1 MRRIVDYSTW
11 MGWGR
16 WRLPWLDVSAF
27 DVRSDREKARDYLS
41 GIAAGR
47 IEEYLDGADEA
58 TVRDLFHRAGMVR
71 KRDRTPRERFA
82 AGCARIAQF
91 IFFGMWGLFA
101 LHLLTLI

>member
-1 MRRIVDYSTW
+1 

-41 GIAAGR
+41 AVAAMR
-47 IEEYLDGADEA
+47 IEEYLDGADEV

-82 AGCARIAQF
+82 AMLARIAQI
-91 IFFGMWGLFA
+91 IFFGIWGLFA
-101 LHLLTLI
+101 LHLLRLI